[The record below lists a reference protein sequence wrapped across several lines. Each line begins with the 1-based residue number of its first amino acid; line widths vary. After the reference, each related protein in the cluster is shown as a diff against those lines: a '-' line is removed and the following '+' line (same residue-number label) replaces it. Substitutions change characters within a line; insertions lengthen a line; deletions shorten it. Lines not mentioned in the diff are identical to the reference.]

1 MNEGWK
7 RKNKGGKNIE
17 FRNYGNVEKEN
28 KRIGYGKKNEGM
40 KELRR
45 KRKYKLGLI
54 NGDKYNKWYRR
65 IYDEKLGIWY

>member
-1 MNEGWK
+1 
-7 RKNKGGKNIE
+7 
-17 FRNYGNVEKEN
+17 
-28 KRIGYGKKNEGM
+28 M

-65 IYDEKLGIWY
+65 IYDEKLGI